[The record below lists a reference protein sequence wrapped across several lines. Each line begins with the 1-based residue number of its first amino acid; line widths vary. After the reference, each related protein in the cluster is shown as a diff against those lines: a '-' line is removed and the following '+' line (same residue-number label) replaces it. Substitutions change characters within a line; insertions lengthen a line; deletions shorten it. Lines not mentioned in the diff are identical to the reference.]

1 MIYKATELI
10 KQEMDRQD
18 MKYSVEEFD
27 DRSIIFAG
35 FGIDNGPS
43 VRVQFV
49 SQDNDNDVAIRLY
62 GLVNSVA
69 ESKVEKMQEV
79 VNECN
84 CQYRYLKFTM
94 DKDRDVN
101 IEYDIPLRAD
111 DETVGAMACEIF
123 IRIMKVADDA
133 YPKFMRIIWG

>member
-27 DRSIIFAG
+27 YRSIIFAG
-35 FGIDNGPS
+35 FG
-43 VRVQFV
+43 
-49 SQDNDNDVAIRLY
+49 NDVAIRLY

-69 ESKVEKMQEV
+69 ESKVQKMQEV

-133 YPKFMRIIWG
+133 YPKFMRVIWG

>member
-69 ESKVEKMQEV
+69 ESKVEKMQEA
-79 VNECN
+79 
-84 CQYRYLKFTM
+84 K
-94 DKDRDVN
+94 
-101 IEYDIPLRAD
+101 
-111 DETVGAMACEIF
+111 
-123 IRIMKVADDA
+123 
-133 YPKFMRIIWG
+133 MRNSKYT

>member
-69 ESKVEKMQEV
+69 ESKVE
-79 VNECN
+79 NWGC
-84 CQYRYLKFTM
+84 RTL
-94 DKDRDVN
+94 
-101 IEYDIPLRAD
+101 IA
-111 DETVGAMACEIF
+111 
-123 IRIMKVADDA
+123 RILEKQSRENAGSSKRM
-133 YPKFMRIIWG
+133 